1 MTRHAGHDVPIDEVS
16 ECHDEYG
23 AYRPVRRISGFG
35 GTEMA
40 RLPRIRHRPVRRASP
55 ISRALHEARRA
66 TRLSATSLARAVG
79 LHPRTVTR
87 WEIGESRPREAQ
99 WTRLMAFYAR
109 RAPAVA
115 ANLAAA
121 VGREL
126 PALPNADDGNRA
138 MQVVA
143 LAADALDVAPKRVR
157 EVLHALVVAS
167 ASTGIGLERV
177 VAAMQ
182 HD

>member
-1 MTRHAGHDVPIDEVS
+1 
-16 ECHDEYG
+16 
-23 AYRPVRRISGFG
+23 
-35 GTEMA
+35 
-40 RLPRIRHRPVRRASP
+40 
-55 ISRALHEARRA
+55 
-66 TRLSATSLARAVG
+66 
-79 LHPRTVTR
+79 
-87 WEIGESRPREAQ
+87 
-99 WTRLMAFYAR
+99 MAFYAR